1 MKSLLD
7 TKTRFFFFG
16 GKGGVGKT
24 VVSAAVALYYAE
36 RGERTLLASFN
47 PVHSLSSLFGQ
58 NLSGGAVR
66 PVAGVDNLYAVE
78 VEIGDVVEKYKERVT
93 ALLREIFKWAEL
105 PVDTRPLVEIATT
118 NPSFHEAAAFD
129 KMMDVVLNEGRNYS
143 RVIFDMAAVANAVRL
158 IGLSKLY
165 GLWLQRTIKM
175 RQEALSLKYQLSFR
189 KEKVLEEIKKD
200 PVLND
205 LISLQERYAKVR
217 EILRDPQQ
225 TRFVFVTIPT
235 MLSISVV
242 KRFIDTVKI
251 YEIPI
256 GGVVVNM
263 VIPPEEVERDKTG
276 FLKSKGEEQ
285 SRNLALIDQYF
296 GDLVLSR
303 VKLFPED
310 VVGLER
316 LRQFVKELV
325 K

>member
-1 MKSLLD
+1 MKALLD
-7 TKTRFFFFG
+7 TKTKFLFFG

-24 VVSAAVALYYAE
+24 VVSAATALYFAE
-36 RGERTLLASFN
+36 KGEKTLLASFN

-58 NLSGGAVR
+58 DLSGGVIKR
-66 PVAGVDNLYAVE
+66 VSGVDNLYAVE
-78 VEIGDVVEKYKERVT
+78 VEIGDIVEKYKERVT
-93 ALLREIFKWAEL
+93 ALLKEIFKWAEL

-118 NPSFHEAAAFD
+118 NPSFHEAAMFD
-129 KMMDVVLNEGRNYS
+129 KMMDIVLNEGNNYS
-143 RVIFDMAAVANAVRL
+143 RIVFDMAAVANAVRL

-175 RQEALSLKYQLSFR
+175 RQEALSLKYQLAFR
-189 KEKVLEEIKKD
+189 KEKVMEEIKKD

-217 EILRDPQQ
+217 DILRDPEK

-235 MLSISVV
+235 VLSISVV
-242 KRFIDTVKI
+242 KRFIDMVKA

-263 VIPPEEVERDKTG
+263 VIPPEEAERDPTG
-276 FLKSKGEEQ
+276 FLKSKSEEQ
-285 SRNLALIDQYF
+285 ARNLELIDKYF
-296 GDLVLSR
+296 GSFVLSR
-303 VKLFPED
+303 VKLFPEEI
-310 VVGLER
+310 VGLDR
-316 LRQFVKELV
+316 LKLFMKELI